1 MEFGT
6 NLKKA
11 LEEMGVTQREL
22 ANRMGK
28 EETYISRIINNRY
41 NVSWRMIND
50 IANALNISP
59 AYFFTDNQDELF
71 KILLNELPED
81 LLEFLQSRKNQA
93 WIATMKDISEMDIT
107 PEQVKTVVQ
116 LWKDTIEKTR
126 QNKPI

>member
-6 NLKKA
+6 NLKKV

-50 IANALNISP
+50 IANALDISP
-59 AYFFTDNQDELF
+59 ACFFTENQDELF
-71 KILLNELPED
+71 KILLNELLED

-93 WIATMKDISEMDIT
+93 WKYLSAIRGTFNIGAN
-107 PEQVKTVVQ
+107 PFTV
-116 LWKDTIEKTR
+116 LLIKLIFWLEKADLACA
-126 QNKPI
+126 

>member
-6 NLKKA
+6 NLKKV

-50 IANALNISP
+50 IANALDISP
-59 AYFFTDNQDELF
+59 ACFFTDNQGELF

-81 LLEFLQSRKNQA
+81 LLEFLPTHPVKPLVL
-93 WIATMKDISEMDIT
+93 TMGM
-107 PEQVKTVVQ
+107 
-116 LWKDTIEKTR
+116 
-126 QNKPI
+126 

>member
-6 NLKKA
+6 NLKKV

-50 IANALNISP
+50 IANALDISP
-59 AYFFTDNQDELF
+59 ACFFTDNQGELF